1 MPLIFKLVGFVINN
15 KYFQINDPYEGDINL
30 VSIHILFKT
39 WGLTDEELQEVKFII
54 DSEQITDINKIYH
67 INQNEK
73 HNIFVFVFNQDIRQK
88 LQNIFTTHGT
98 GILSLSDKDSDDD
111 INHPITQIE
120 NEKIILTHEVIH
132 TMNDQTLILFSDS
145 DFISLLDIYKRKPGL
160 FNILSNYIQNN
171 DLIESLITDKSI
183 DQLSEQEKEYYT
195 NLSIQVMN
203 LNLNIP
209 QNVII
214 EKLIKYS
221 GHLNL
226 TIRSILNELNV

>member
-15 KYFQINDPYEGDINL
+15 KYFQIIDPFEGDINL
-30 VSIHILFKT
+30 ASIHILFKT
-39 WGLTDEELQEVKFII
+39 WGLTDDELKEVKFII

-98 GILSLSDKDSDDD
+98 GILSLSDNYSDDE
-111 INHPITQIE
+111 INNPITQIE
-120 NEKIILTHEVIH
+120 TEQVHLTHEVIH
-132 TMNDQTLILFSDS
+132 KMNEQTLLLFSDN
-145 DFISLLDIYKRKPGL
+145 DFISLLDIYKRKPNL
-160 FNILSNYIQNN
+160 FNLLSNYIQNN
-171 DLIESLITDKSI
+171 DLLDSLVNDKTF
-183 DQLSEQEKEYYT
+183 DELSEQEKEYYN
-195 NLSIQVMN
+195 NLSIQVLS

-209 QNVII
+209 QNIII

-226 TIRSILNELNV
+226 TIRSILNELDI